1 MHCAAAT
8 PPGRTAP
15 RHLLHPLS
23 GRPESSEQQHQ
34 HAKPVPGPTGSFW
47 LIKVL
52 TTGMGEALSDF
63 LVTRFDPAPTVLI
76 TAVLFAVI
84 LIAQLRAD
92 RYRPWLY
99 WGTVS
104 MVGVFGT
111 MVADVTHVA
120 LGVPY
125 LVSTP
130 VFLTALVVVF
140 VLWRRV
146 EGTVDV
152 HTITSTRRQV
162 FYWAAV
168 IATFAMGT
176 AAGDLAA
183 SSIHLGYLG
192 GGIVFVAAMIVVIL
206 ARVTSVLGPV
216 ASFWTAYV
224 LTRPIG
230 ASFADFVAVPSSR
243 GGLDVGTGLVSA
255 ILIITIAFAVAWTGH
270 LRPLTSPV
278 AETQSVR

>member
-1 MHCAAAT
+1 MSGTSSPANRV
-8 PPGRTAP
+8 PEPTA
-15 RHLLHPLS
+15 
-23 GRPESSEQQHQ
+23 
-34 HAKPVPGPTGSFW
+34 SFW

-63 LVTRFDPAPTVLI
+63 LVTRLDPAPTVLT
-76 TAVLFAVI
+76 TAALFAVV
-84 LIAQLRAD
+84 LVVQLRAD

-99 WGTVS
+99 WGAVS

-125 LVSTP
+125 AVSTP
-130 VFLTALVVVF
+130 VFLGALAVVF
-140 VLWRRV
+140 VAWRRV
-146 EGTVDV
+146 EGTIDV
-152 HTITSTRRQV
+152 HTITSTRRQL

-168 IATFAMGT
+168 IVTFATGT

-183 SSIHLGYLG
+183 STLHLGYRTG
-192 GGIVFVAAMIVVIL
+192 GLVFVAAIVVVVL
-206 ARVTSVLGPV
+206 ARATALLGPV
-216 ASFWTAYV
+216 SAFWTAYV

-230 ASFADFVAVPSSR
+230 ASFADWVAVPHAR

-255 ILIITIAFAVAWTGH
+255 VLLIAIACTVAW
-270 LRPLTSPV
+270 SS
-278 AETQSVR
+278 SVRALAVPADELGGSR

>member
-1 MHCAAAT
+1 MNT
-8 PPGRTAP
+8 TRGELNRVPEPTA
-15 RHLLHPLS
+15 
-23 GRPESSEQQHQ
+23 
-34 HAKPVPGPTGSFW
+34 SFW

-63 LVTRFDPAPTVLI
+63 LVTRFAPVPTVLI

-84 LIAQLRAD
+84 LIVQLRAD

-125 LVSTP
+125 AVSTP
-130 VFLTALVVVF
+130 VFLAGLVAVF
-140 VLWRRV
+140 ILWRRV

-152 HTITSTRRQV
+152 HTITSIPRQL

-168 IATFAMGT
+168 ITTFAMGT

-183 SSIHLGYLG
+183 STFHLGYLSG
-192 GGIVFVAAMIVVIL
+192 GLVFVAAMIVVVL
-206 ARVTSVLGPV
+206 ARATAVLGPV
-216 ASFWTAYV
+216 TAFWTAYV

-230 ASFADFVAVPSSR
+230 ASFADYIAVPHSR
-243 GGLDVGTGLVSA
+243 GGLDAGTGLVSA
-255 ILIITIAFAVAWTGH
+255 VLLIAIAFTVSWKN
-270 LRPLTSPV
+270 S
-278 AETQSVR
+278 TQPAPSAGTVR

>member
-1 MHCAAAT
+1 V
-8 PPGRTAP
+8 PEPTA
-15 RHLLHPLS
+15 
-23 GRPESSEQQHQ
+23 
-34 HAKPVPGPTGSFW
+34 SFW

-63 LVTRFDPAPTVLI
+63 LVTRFDPVPTVLI

-84 LIAQLRAD
+84 LTAQLRAD

-99 WGTVS
+99 WCTVS

-125 LVSTP
+125 LVSAP
-130 VFLTALVVVF
+130 VFLAALVVVF
-140 VLWRRV
+140 VLWRRF

-152 HTITSTRRQV
+152 HTITSTRRQL

-183 SSIHLGYLG
+183 STLHLGYLSG
-192 GGIVFVAAMIVVIL
+192 GLVFTAAMVIVIL
-206 ARVTSVLGPV
+206 ARAGSLVGPV
-216 ASFWTAYV
+216 SGFWTAYV

-230 ASFADFVAVPSSR
+230 ASFADYVAVPHAR
-243 GGLDVGTGLVSA
+243 GGLDVGTGFVSA
-255 ILIITIAFAVAWTGH
+255 VLIVAIVFAVSWTK
-270 LRPLTSPV
+270 R
-278 AETQSVR
+278 TQPAPSARATRGFH

>member
-1 MHCAAAT
+1 MAQQN
-8 PPGRTAP
+8 RV
-15 RHLLHPLS
+15 
-23 GRPESSEQQHQ
+23 PE
-34 HAKPVPGPTGSFW
+34 PTTSFW
-47 LIKVL
+47 VIKVL

-76 TAVLFAVI
+76 TAALFATI
-84 LIAQLRAD
+84 LAVQLRAD

-125 LVSTP
+125 AVSTP
-130 VFLTALVVVF
+130 VFLMGLVVVF

-152 HTITSTRRQV
+152 HAITSTHRQR

-183 SSIHLGYLG
+183 STLHLGYFSG
-192 GGIVFVAAMIVVIL
+192 GLVFVVATIVVVL
-206 ARVTSVLGPV
+206 VRAMSVLGPV
-216 ASFWTAYV
+216 TAFWTAYV

-230 ASFADFVAVPSSR
+230 ASFADYVAVPRTR

-255 ILIITIAFAVAWTGH
+255 LLLITIALAVAWKNTTQPAPSAG
-270 LRPLTSPV
+270 PV
-278 AETQSVR
+278 S

>member
-1 MHCAAAT
+1 MAQQN
-8 PPGRTAP
+8 RV
-15 RHLLHPLS
+15 
-23 GRPESSEQQHQ
+23 PE
-34 HAKPVPGPTGSFW
+34 PTTSFW

-76 TAVLFAVI
+76 TAALFAII
-84 LIAQLRAD
+84 LTAQLRAD

-130 VFLTALVVVF
+130 VFLAALIVVF
-140 VLWRRV
+140 VLWRQV

-152 HTITSTRRQV
+152 HTITSTRRQL

-183 SSIHLGYLG
+183 STLHLGYFGGGALFVGLMVLVVLGRLG
-192 GGIVFVAAMIVVIL
+192 G
-206 ARVTSVLGPV
+206 VLGPV
-216 ASFWTAYV
+216 AAFWTAYV
-224 LTRPIG
+224 LTRPVG
-230 ASFADFVAVPSSR
+230 ASFADWVAVSPSR

-255 ILIITIAFAVAWTGH
+255 LLVAAIVVVVGWVSATHTRQQFASTAG
-270 LRPLTSPV
+270 
-278 AETQSVR
+278 

>member
-1 MHCAAAT
+1 MSREVGSRNRV
-8 PPGRTAP
+8 PEPTA
-15 RHLLHPLS
+15 
-23 GRPESSEQQHQ
+23 
-34 HAKPVPGPTGSFW
+34 SFW
-47 LIKVL
+47 VIKVL

-76 TAVLFAVI
+76 TAVLFLVV
-84 LIAQLRAD
+84 LVVQLRAD

-125 LVSTP
+125 FVSTP
-130 VFLTALVVVF
+130 VFLAALVAVF
-140 VLWRRV
+140 VLWRRA

-152 HTITSTRRQV
+152 HTITTTRRQL

-168 IATFAMGT
+168 ITTFAMGT

-183 SSIHLGYLG
+183 STLRLGYLSG
-192 GGIVFVAAMIVVIL
+192 GLVFVAAMILVVFVR
-206 ARVTSVLGPV
+206 ATSVVGPV
-216 ASFWTAYV
+216 TAFWTAYV

-230 ASFADFVAVPSSR
+230 ASFADFVAVPNAR
-243 GGLDVGTGLVSA
+243 GGLAVGTGWSVRSSSSRSPSPWRGRDTSDPSTRLLLRKREASGRPSA
-255 ILIITIAFAVAWTGH
+255 IGRV
-270 LRPLTSPV
+270 
-278 AETQSVR
+278 